1 MDSYT
6 RVNTRG
12 NVNDRVIYLQGMLKL
27 IPDSPAKV
35 AATEL
40 LNLLDLSLIDL
51 GVAFLSTSADDP
63 LDLLYHLKKDMY
75 RLRLKLQAWADAT

>member
-1 MDSYT
+1 MDTHTPVDT
-6 RVNTRG
+6 RRS
-12 NVNDRVIYLQGMLKL
+12 VNDRVIYLQGTLKL

-35 AATEL
+35 AAKEL

-63 LDLLYHLKKDMY
+63 LDLLYHLEKDVR